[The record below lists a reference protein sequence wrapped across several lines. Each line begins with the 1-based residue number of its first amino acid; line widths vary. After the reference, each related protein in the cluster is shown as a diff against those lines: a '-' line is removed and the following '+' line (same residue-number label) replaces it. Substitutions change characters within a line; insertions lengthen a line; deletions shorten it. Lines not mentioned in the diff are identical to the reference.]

1 MVYGHTPGNA
11 ILRRLNSFLLI
22 LEILLEIENMRQLLV
37 SFSSLI
43 TEKWVKF
50 AFEVYF
56 NFKK

>member
-43 TEKWVKF
+43 TEK
-50 AFEVYF
+50 
-56 NFKK
+56 